1 MKPITFV
8 ITREDVYGHILAT
21 SAHVTRSREAMG
33 TPQSIGESMLITT
46 DEKEMLDPH
55 IRNSVNNVFCDIV
68 RYHPGS
74 NVETTQEEFKFT
86 INTPSNYPDENG
98 EKLKESIE
106 SYIANR
112 TLQSWYTSIKPDEA
126 SIAATLVQND
136 AVTIIQLLM
145 QRTKPTL

>member
-33 TPQSIGESMLITT
+33 TPTSIGESMLITT

-112 TLQSWYTSIKPDEA
+112 TLQSWYTDVKPDEA
-126 SIAATLVQND
+126 AITATKTKNEAETLH
-136 AVTIIQLLM
+136 ALLT
-145 QRTKPTL
+145 QREKPHN